1 MIWRCCERNVYG
13 LKHWI
18 SSQPDLEASQY
29 NTTTV
34 NGRKRGS
41 KKVNFRMATILR
53 VLLLCTFFVSSCL
66 SAPKFQL
73 IETEDD
79 GEEGAPDEVDPPQKE
94 VDPDEV
100 DPDDVDADGVDPDGV
115 DPDEVDPDEGVE
127 MDPPEDEADPDGVD
141 QDEVDPD
148 EVDPP
153 EDEVDPPPVGSSQE
167 ESLEDG
173 EGADYQ

>member
-1 MIWRCCERNVYG
+1 MG
-13 LKHWI
+13 
-18 SSQPDLEASQY
+18 
-29 NTTTV
+29 TV

-94 VDPDEV
+94 VDPD
-100 DPDDVDADGVDPDGV
+100 DVDADGV

-127 MDPPEDEADPDGVD
+127 MDPPEDEADPDWVD

-153 EDEVDPPPVGSSQE
+153 EDEVDPPPVESSQE

-173 EGADYQ
+173 EGADYQGEFMSTFGLTSPS

>member
-1 MIWRCCERNVYG
+1 MG
-13 LKHWI
+13 
-18 SSQPDLEASQY
+18 
-29 NTTTV
+29 TV

-79 GEEGAPDEVDPPQKE
+79 GEEGAPDEVD
-94 VDPDEV
+94 
-100 DPDDVDADGVDPDGV
+100 ADGVDPDGV

-127 MDPPEDEADPDGVD
+127 MDPPEDVANPDW
-141 QDEVDPD
+141 VDPD
-148 EVDPP
+148 EVVPP

-173 EGADYQ
+173 EGADYQH

>member
-1 MIWRCCERNVYG
+1 MICCCCERNVYG

-100 DPDDVDADGVDPDGV
+100 DPDDVDADGVDPD
-115 DPDEVDPDEGVE
+115 EVDPDELEQMME

>member
-1 MIWRCCERNVYG
+1 
-13 LKHWI
+13 
-18 SSQPDLEASQY
+18 
-29 NTTTV
+29 
-34 NGRKRGS
+34 
-41 KKVNFRMATILR
+41 MATILR

-94 VDPDEV
+94 VDPD
-100 DPDDVDADGVDPDGV
+100 GV

-127 MDPPEDEADPDGVD
+127 MDPPEDVANPDWVD

>member
-1 MIWRCCERNVYG
+1 MG
-13 LKHWI
+13 
-18 SSQPDLEASQY
+18 
-29 NTTTV
+29 TV

-94 VDPDEV
+94 VDPD
-100 DPDDVDADGVDPDGV
+100 D
-115 DPDEVDPDEGVE
+115 
-127 MDPPEDEADPDGVD
+127 
-141 QDEVDPD
+141 
-148 EVDPP
+148 VDPP
-153 EDEVDPPPVGSSQE
+153 EDEVDPPPVESSQE

-173 EGADYQ
+173 EGADYQGEFMSTFGLTSPS

>member
-1 MIWRCCERNVYG
+1 
-13 LKHWI
+13 
-18 SSQPDLEASQY
+18 
-29 NTTTV
+29 
-34 NGRKRGS
+34 
-41 KKVNFRMATILR
+41 MATILR

-66 SAPKFQL
+66 SVPKFQL

-94 VDPDEV
+94 VDPD
-100 DPDDVDADGVDPDGV
+100 GV

-127 MDPPEDEADPDGVD
+127 MDPPEDVANPDWVD

-153 EDEVDPPPVGSSQE
+153 EDGVDPPPVGSSQE